1 MPIFVKLRGVVEPY
15 ELTLVDFLHVVSK
28 GVGHYL
34 QDEIVKIIQTELGSA
49 GLKAFNDIFANILN
63 VSAGYKYFAHGVSG
77 LANEKA
83 KEVTFVYVVFHHCD
97 RTLTAEAGG

>member
-1 MPIFVKLRGVVEPY
+1 M
-15 ELTLVDFLHVVSK
+15 
-28 GVGHYL
+28 
-34 QDEIVKIIQTELGSA
+34 
-49 GLKAFNDIFANILN
+49 KAFNDIFANVLN

-97 RTLTAEAGG
+97 RTLTDEAGG